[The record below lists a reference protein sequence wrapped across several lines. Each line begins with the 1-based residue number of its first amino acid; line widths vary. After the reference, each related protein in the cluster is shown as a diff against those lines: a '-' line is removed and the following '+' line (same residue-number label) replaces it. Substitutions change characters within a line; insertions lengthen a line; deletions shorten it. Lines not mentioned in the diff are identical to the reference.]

1 MQSVASQL
9 NQDKTPAPL
18 TELVLTLLSASTA
31 IAHKVRQGALAGVLG
46 SAAQQNVQGETQ
58 KKLDVI
64 ANDILKEALLASAH
78 VKSVASEEE
87 DNVVP
92 GNPSGAYV
100 VAFDPLDGS
109 SNIDINGQ
117 IGTIFTIYRALP
129 DVAADS
135 HKQFAQQGRAQV
147 CAGYV
152 LYGPSTQ
159 LALTTGGPSR
169 LYTLDPHDTYQLTQA
184 ELAIAPECQEFS
196 VNMSNLR
203 HWSPA
208 LQGYIQSL
216 QAGKDGVR
224 SKDFNM
230 RWNGAMVGDVH
241 RVLMRGG
248 IFLYPANTQGAVH
261 NGKLRLLYEAN
272 PMALLVERAGGRASD
287 GKQAILDIEPGTLHQ
302 RVPVFMGAA
311 QEVAKLEGLV

>member
-1 MQSVASQL
+1 MQSVESQL
-9 NQDKTPAPL
+9 NLDQVSPDLA
-18 TELVLTLLSASTA
+18 ELILTLLSASKT
-31 IAHKVRQGALAGVLG
+31 IAHKVRRGALAGVLG

-64 ANDILKEALLASAH
+64 ANDILKDALLASTH
-78 VKSVASEEE
+78 VRSVASEEE
-87 DNVVP
+87 DDVVA
-92 GNPSGAYV
+92 GNAQGSYV

-117 IGTIFTIYRALP
+117 IGTIFTIYRAQ
-129 DVAADS
+129 DNAAANS
-135 HKQFAQQGRAQV
+135 PEQFAQQGRAQV

-169 LYTLDPHDTYQLTQA
+169 LYTLDTDGKYLLTQA
-184 ELAIAPECQEFS
+184 ELDIPAECQEFS
-196 VNMSNLR
+196 INMSNLR

-208 LQGYIQSL
+208 VQAYIQAL
-216 QAGKDGVR
+216 QAGKDGER
-224 SKDFNM
+224 GKDFNM
-230 RWNGAMVGDVH
+230 RWNGAMVGDIH

-248 IFLYPANTQGAVH
+248 IFLYPANTQSAAH

-272 PMALLVERAGGRASD
+272 PMAMLVEHAGGRASD
-287 GKQAILDIEPGTLHQ
+287 GTQPILDVTPDTLHQ

-311 QEVAKLEGLV
+311 EEVNYLEGRA

>member
-1 MQSVASQL
+1 MKTVQWQL
-9 NQDKTPAPL
+9 NADRVAPDL
-18 TELVLTLLSASTA
+18 AELVATLLSASNT
-31 IAHKVRQGALAGVLG
+31 IADKVRRGALAGVLG

-64 ANDILKEALLASAH
+64 ANDILKQALLTSPH

-87 DNVVP
+87 DDVVAGHP
-92 GNPSGAYV
+92 AGAYV

-117 IGTIFTIYRALP
+117 IGTIFTVYSALP

-169 LYTLDPHDTYQLTQA
+169 LYTLDSNGEYLLTQA
-184 ELAIAPECQEFS
+184 ELTIPAECQEFS
-196 VNMSNLR
+196 ANMSNVR

-208 LQGYIQSL
+208 VQSYVQQL
-216 QAGKDGVR
+216 QAGKEGAR
-224 SKDFNM
+224 GKDFNM

-241 RVLMRGG
+241 RILVRGG
-248 IFLYPANTQGAVH
+248 LFLYPANTQSAVH

-287 GKQAILDIEPGTLHQ
+287 GKQAILDITPAALHQ
-302 RVPVFMGAA
+302 RVPVFIGAA
-311 QEVAKLEGLV
+311 QELAKLEADL

>member
-1 MQSVASQL
+1 MQTVELQL
-9 NQDKTPAPL
+9 QSDQVSPEL
-18 TELVLTLLSASTA
+18 RELVLTLLSASKT
-31 IAHKVRQGALAGVLG
+31 IADKVRRGALAGVLG

-64 ANDILKEALLASAH
+64 ANDILKQALLASAQ
-78 VKSVASEEE
+78 VRALASEEE
-87 DNVVP
+87 DNVVAANAE
-92 GNPSGAYV
+92 GGYV

-117 IGTIFTIYRALP
+117 IGTIFTVYRAQ
-129 DVAADS
+129 DVASDS
-135 HKQFAQQGRAQV
+135 PEQFAQPGSAQV

-169 LYTLDPHDTYQLTQA
+169 LYTLDTDGQYVLTEA
-184 ELAIAPECQEFS
+184 ELAIAPDCQEYS
-196 VNMSNLR
+196 INMSNQR
-203 HWSPA
+203 HWAPDT
-208 LQGYIQSL
+208 QGYIQAL
-216 QAGKDGVR
+216 QAGSEGPR
-224 SKDFNM
+224 GKDFNM

-248 IFLYPANTQGAVH
+248 IFLYPANTQSKIH

-272 PMALLVERAGGRASD
+272 PMAMLVAHAGGKAIS
-287 GKQAILDIEPGTLHQ
+287 GAQKILDIQPESLHQ
-302 RVPVFMGAA
+302 RVPVILGASN
-311 QEVAKLEGLV
+311 EVDEFSRQHH